1 MNNYRNLADKFKQRN
16 QKKGITGWFQRIT
29 KSNIFVNIVMMII
42 IWTVAFI
49 PFAIYFVARAM
60 LNPIGFWQEVAT
72 ILVWAVALGWL
83 QAIFLFFA
91 AAITFNVIF
100 DR

>member
-1 MNNYRNLADKFKQRN
+1 MNKFRN
-16 QKKGITGWFQRIT
+16 QKKGLSKWISKITNN
-29 KSNIFVNIVMMII
+29 NIFVNIVMMII
-42 IWTVAFI
+42 IWTVTFI

-72 ILVWAVALGWL
+72 ILVWTVTLGWL
-83 QAIFLFFA
+83 QTVFLFFA
-91 AAITFNVIF
+91 IAITFNVIF